1 MFIPLFGI
9 LKFIFY
15 FGWLNVAETLINPF
29 GEDDEDFDVNY
40 LINRNLQLAPQSSL
54 FLWKKLKDNS
64 YHAIYKVNFSP
75 LVIIIIIRIILN
87 IIERNISPQ
96 IIRNCECS
104 STCSVQPLNHHSHIH
119 PLCPLSGTFRSV
131 TWWWKEPRRKKTLK
145 TLTKEAFPPAF
156 PTPLS
161 LSRPAANSRR
171 DSRKGGVLTAQPF
184 SWYSTGCSTFFSRP
198 QNRAW
203 EPILWNIG
211 QRVLRAAMKEY
222 FLDQE
227 ATIQL
232 ISIWC
237 KISVST
243 PPPWRITWEKEAP
256 TMAERMNWGNHWE
269 FIFIFNSSQWGS
281 ASQNKRWFL
290 TKTTKRSGQKAC
302 FHYQYTI
309 SSSSYD
315 DDHHIIIILSSYY
328 HHMIIIVSSSS
339 YDMMTGRTFP

>member
-1 MFIPLFGI
+1 M
-9 LKFIFY
+9 
-15 FGWLNVAETLINPF
+15 
-29 GEDDEDFDVNY
+29 
-40 LINRNLQLAPQSSL
+40 
-54 FLWKKLKDNS
+54 
-64 YHAIYKVNFSP
+64 
-75 LVIIIIIRIILN
+75 IIIIIRIILN

-256 TMAERMNWGNHWE
+256 TMAERMNWGNNWKL
-269 FIFIFNSSQWGS
+269 IFHSSQIHPKKCG
-281 ASQNKRWFL
+281 F
-290 TKTTKRSGQKAC
+290 
-302 FHYQYTI
+302 
-309 SSSSYD
+309 
-315 DDHHIIIILSSYY
+315 
-328 HHMIIIVSSSS
+328 
-339 YDMMTGRTFP
+339 